1 MMQDSTIKP
10 GMLEKA
16 GIDEQ
21 IFVNSLFILFK
32 TAQLVD
38 SNNASYVSQSSRF
51 YIRFRKL
58 ADELGKVTVKVIEG
72 RIFVCDK
79 IVKFDTDG
87 LVRAQEIMDRWQ
99 LLGIGGIVLDD
110 SLDNRQIDKFIYLT
124 ANVNERENNY
134 EEIARELST
143 LGINGITILGVRKP
157 ISQKQLP
164 KNKRLLM
171 RRTARVTF
179 FRAITVVEDAMI
191 QTAQNKD
198 INLSKTKRVVHALID
213 RVSEDESSLIELTNI
228 RDFDE
233 YTYAHCAN
241 VCVYSLTMGVKLGL
255 DRRRLS
261 QLGFAALFHDMG
273 KVKLPEDLIRK
284 PDAFD
289 EYDWIQMQQ
298 HPILGAKT
306 ILRNLKL
313 DHHTARAA
321 LVAYEHHINFDF
333 TGYPM
338 LKNKRP
344 TNLFSR
350 IIAIADS
357 FDALSS
363 GRVYIKRQ
371 ITPDEVIRKLM
382 YQMTVKF
389 DPFLLK
395 LFVNIIGIYPPGTL
409 VLLSSGELAVVS
421 QANSSNLARPI
432 IKIIGNK
439 DGTYDEYVETDLS
452 AAANADKNIIR
463 IIDPRKYDID
473 IKSIILADKPSGL
486 PKIVR

>member
-1 MMQDSTIKP
+1 MIIETRNNS
-10 GMLEKA
+10 GLLEKA
-16 GIDEQ
+16 GIDE
-21 IFVNSLFILFK
+21 IVFVNSLFILFK

-58 ADELGKVTVKVIEG
+58 ADEMGKVSVKVIEG
-72 RIFVCDK
+72 RIFVGERL
-79 IVKFDTDG
+79 VKFDSDG
-87 LVRAQEIMDRWQ
+87 MVRAQEIMDRWQ

-124 ANVNERENNY
+124 ANVNERNDNHES
-134 EEIARELST
+134 IARELAS
-143 LGINGITILGVRKP
+143 LGIDGITLLGIEKP
-157 ISQKQLP
+157 KTQKLLP
-164 KNKRLLM
+164 ENKRLLM

-191 QTAQNKD
+191 QTAQDKN
-198 INLSKTKRVVHALID
+198 INLSKTKRVIHALID

-228 RDFDE
+228 RDFDK
-233 YTYAHCAN
+233 YTYAHCTN

-255 DRRRLS
+255 DRKRLS

-289 EYDWIQMQQ
+289 EQDWIQMQR

-313 DHHTARAA
+313 DLHSARAA
-321 LVAYEHHINFDF
+321 LVAFEHHINSDY

-338 LKNKRP
+338 LKKKQP

-350 IIAIADS
+350 IVAIADS

-363 GRVYIKRQ
+363 GRVYIKNR
-371 ITPDEVIRKLM
+371 ISPEEVLRKMM

-389 DPFLLK
+389 DAFLLK
-395 LFVNIIGIYPPGTL
+395 LFINIIGIYPPGTMI
-409 VLLSSGELAVVS
+409 LLSSDELAVVS
-421 QANSSNLARPI
+421 QTNPGNLSRPI
-432 IKIIGNK
+432 VKIIGNN
-439 DGTYDEYVETDLS
+439 DGTYDEYIEADLS
-452 AAANADKNIIR
+452 SSDNAGKSIVR
-463 IIDPRKYDID
+463 IIDPDQYNID

-486 PKIVR
+486 PKIV